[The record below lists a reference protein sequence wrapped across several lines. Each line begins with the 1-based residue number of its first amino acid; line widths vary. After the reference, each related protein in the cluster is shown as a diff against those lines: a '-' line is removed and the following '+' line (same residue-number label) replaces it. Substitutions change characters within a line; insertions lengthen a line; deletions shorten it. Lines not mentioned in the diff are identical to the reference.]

1 MATLFTDNIEP
12 RKPTQDITLGTTGE
26 TITLPG
32 NTLKT
37 NKIADAGGNNVITSN
52 GSGSLT
58 VNSAFQGS
66 FTLLATHEPSNVANL
81 TITTNLTS
89 AYGFYLFYFENV
101 VPSADA
107 AFRFQVNSGTNIV
120 STLYRTGHGTSDG
133 TTELSLEGGGNNTQ
147 KNVTSNQSLT
157 YLTSGGSSEDNLSGE
172 MWFFNPAGTTNYKG
186 WTSRFFTFAGSTYWL
201 DNLAGGQFRTT
212 SAITSIKFVFSSGNI
227 VSGKIKHYGFKE
239 S

>member
-1 MATLFTDNIEP
+1 MSTVKANTLQP
-12 RKPTQDITLGTTGE
+12 PSLTQDL
-26 TITLPG
+26 TIGSASDTVTLPG
-32 NTLKT
+32 NDIQVNTV
-37 NKIADAGGNNVITSN
+37 ADSGGNNIIASD

-66 FTLLATHEPSNVANL
+66 FTLLATHEPSNVSEL
-81 TITTNLTS
+81 EITTNLTD

-101 VPSADA
+101 VPSTDA

-133 TTELSLEGGGNNTQ
+133 STELSLEAGGQNTQ

-172 MWFFNPAGTTNYKG
+172 MWFFNPAGTTDYKI
-186 WTSRFFTFAGSTYWL
+186 WQSRFFTFAGSTYWL
-201 DNLAGGQFRTT
+201 DNLAAGQFRTT
-212 SAITSIKFVFSSGNI
+212 SAISSIKFLFSSGNI

-239 S
+239 